1 MKCLRIIV
9 LLLASLLAGATS
21 PRAELANG
29 IKAVV
34 HDSVIT
40 VGEVQSDAL
49 MLASELRRL
58 YGRQPEVLEK
68 KFNEALNDSLDKSL
82 EIQLI
87 LHEFKT
93 AGYNLPESYIDEV
106 VQAEIKARYGDRAKL
121 QQTLQ
126 AQGITYEKWRQQARD
141 RFIVQ
146 QMRNKNIYQQS
157 IISPYKIANY
167 YQAHTNDF
175 QLQEQ
180 VKLRMIVLNKGTPE
194 ETESTRALARE
205 ILSKIKEGA
214 AFSEMAGIHSQGS
227 QRSRGG
233 DWGWVERSVLR
244 QELAEVAFKLNAGEL
259 SDVVETTDAIF
270 LMLVEDKRA
279 AHTKPLAEVREEVE
293 NLLLKQERERAQKT
307 YIDKLKKKTFVRYF

>member
-1 MKCLRIIV
+1 MNYARIIS
-9 LLLASLLAGATS
+9 LLVASLLALAATA
-21 PRAELANG
+21 RAEIANG

-40 VGEVQSDAL
+40 YGEVQSDAL
-49 MLASELRRL
+49 MLAGELRRL

-68 KFNEALNDSLDKSL
+68 KFNEALDDSLEKSL
-82 EIQLI
+82 EQQLI
-87 LHEFKT
+87 LRDFK
-93 AGYNLPESYIDEV
+93 ASGYNMPESYIDEV
-106 VQAEIKARYGDRAKL
+106 IQAEIKARYGDSAKL
-121 QQTLQ
+121 TQTLQ
-126 AQGITYEKWRQQARD
+126 AQGITKEKWRQQARD

-157 IISPYKIANY
+157 IISPYKIETY
-167 YQAHTNDF
+167 YQTHTNDF

-194 ETESTRALARE
+194 ETEVTRALARE
-205 ILSKIKEGA
+205 ILSKLKEGA
-214 AFSEMAGIHSQGS
+214 AFSEMASIHSQGS

-244 QELAEVAFKLNAGEL
+244 KELADVAFKLNAGEL
-259 SDVVETTDAIF
+259 SDVVETSEALF

-279 AHTKPLAEVREEVE
+279 PHTKPLAEVREEVE
-293 NLLLKQERERAQKT
+293 NLLLKQERERAQKL